1 MSSNLN
7 LEQVNA
13 ALGKVGHP
21 MIDKS
26 LVELGI
32 VKQVSLEESKVKVLV
47 AFPFPNIP
55 IAGQL
60 IESIRKPLLAMG
72 AEVEVEQT
80 VMNPEELQ
88 RFMTL
93 EQQGWRG

>member
-1 MSSNLN
+1 
-7 LEQVNA
+7 
-13 ALGKVGHP
+13 

-26 LVELGI
+26 LVDLGI
-32 VKQVSLEESKVKVLV
+32 IKQVSMEESKVKVLV

-60 IESIRKPLLAMG
+60 IESIRNPLLAMG